1 MLFKL
6 EKKAQRNIELEQGIL
21 ERLRVGKT
29 QQNEE
34 EEYLRLIGC
43 DQSTN
48 GCNSVLGKK
57 ANKMRKLDTCD
68 DFEPFQ
74 NEDDSNDKNSSN
86 APAITYD
93 QNGP

>member
-1 MLFKL
+1 
-6 EKKAQRNIELEQGIL
+6 
-21 ERLRVGKT
+21 
-29 QQNEE
+29 
-34 EEYLRLIGC
+34 
-43 DQSTN
+43 
-48 GCNSVLGKK
+48 
-57 ANKMRKLDTCD
+57 MRKLDTCD

>member
-6 EKKAQRNIELEQGIL
+6 EKKAQRDIELEQGIL

-43 DQSTN
+43 D
-48 GCNSVLGKK
+48 
-57 ANKMRKLDTCD
+57 
-68 DFEPFQ
+68 
-74 NEDDSNDKNSSN
+74 
-86 APAITYD
+86 
-93 QNGP
+93 